1 MMDKESRAGNK
12 CAPLMLSKF
21 TSNVNFTGFFSVFN
35 TVFSAPYSNL
45 AFSVFPIDPTQV
57 SKSVIAASL

>member
-1 MMDKESRAGNK
+1 
-12 CAPLMLSKF
+12 MLSKF